1 MSRSK
6 KVLFTVLL
14 ILFVGAS
21 VFMSFNM
28 ISRPTYEFEQ
38 KEDGWHFTGFNS
50 NANIT
55 EVHIDHPMV
64 KHSGKWEPDLS
75 ANVTAVDQFTFVSDE
90 YVQYIYI
97 GPTVT
102 KIDEQ
107 AFVYCKQLRA
117 VFVDDANPKY
127 ADIDGVLYTKDLST
141 ILLYPICRCTHL
153 VYTDFEQRGEVT
165 NIGLD
170 VKDTFTLEGKDD
182 ETLYQA
188 FHTYC
193 KNNGEDFGRTLF
205 DEMLERGVMA
215 PYIGTYY
222 FIKERTETGMT
233 LEKAWSCDE
242 VYTVPEGVTRIAAD
256 AFYKCDRLTAITL
269 PSTVKFIGEMAFF
282 KCYGTS
288 MIAVPDGVE
297 EIGNDAFSFC
307 SNMRYVMYIPASVR
321 TIGHHCFYKCD
332 GLRDFYMGAADDS
345 AISLG
350 GRWQPR
356 SDNAFKAKAPLWGK
370 TRAESDLFNS
380 AYQLSDRCEQ
390 LLNENGDQLSDA
402 EKQAL
407 RERTDALKE
416 AVKGTDTALITSRRD
431 ALQAQAGPLI
441 ERVEQAAKSA
451 AAQAAP
457 VVNTTQNKAGTEIN
471 RTAMYAL
478 IIFVFIPGMLF
489 IAVQVVRN
497 LFWEEFLMTKRGK
510 ARYRKQKELKE
521 QLHKEYLAQME
532 HEKEA
537 QAAQEDAAPDA
548 NDEKGGA

>member
-1 MSRSK
+1 MSKGK

-14 ILFVGAS
+14 VLFVGAS
-21 VFMSFNM
+21 VYLSFNM

-55 EVHIDHPMV
+55 EVHIDHPLV
-64 KHSGKWEPDLS
+64 KHGGKWEPDT
-75 ANVTAVDQFTFVSDE
+75 AEVVTAVDKFTFVSDE

-97 GPTVT
+97 GPSVT
-102 KIDEQ
+102 QIDEQ

-117 VFVDDANPKY
+117 VFVDDANPNY

-153 VYTDFEQRGEVT
+153 VYTDIEQRGEVT

-170 VKDTFTLEGKDD
+170 LKETFTLEGKDD
-182 ETLYQA
+182 EALYQA

-193 KNNGEDFGRTLF
+193 KNNGEDFGRELF

-222 FIKERTETGMT
+222 IVKEKTPTSLT
-233 LEKAWSCDE
+233 LDKAWSCDE

-269 PSTVKFIGEMAFF
+269 PSTVKSIGEMAFF
-282 KCYGTS
+282 KCWSTS
-288 MIAVPDGVE
+288 MITLPDGLE
-297 EIGNDAFSFC
+297 SMDNDAFSFC
-307 SNMRYVMYIPASVR
+307 SNMKYAMYIPASVK

-332 GLRDFYMGAADDS
+332 GLTEFYMGAPNADGM
-345 AISLG
+345 SLG

-356 SDNAFKAKAPLWGK
+356 SDNSFKAKDPLWGK
-370 TRAESDLFNS
+370 TRADCA
-380 AYQLSDRCEQ
+380 AYNDPLYAK
-390 LLNENGDQLSDA
+390 DA
-402 EKQAL
+402 E
-407 RERTDALKE
+407 E
-416 AVKGTDTALITSRRD
+416 AAKA
-431 ALQAQAGPLI
+431 AA
-441 ERVEQAAKSA
+441 EQA
-451 AAQAAP
+451 AAP

-471 RTAMYAL
+471 RTAMYAM
-478 IIFVFIPGMLF
+478 IIFVFIPGMAF
-489 IAVQVVRN
+489 IGLQVVRN

-510 ARYRKQKELKE
+510 ARYREKKALQAA
-521 QLHKEYLAQME
+521 LHEEFLRGQAEPAENAEADVQTPAE
-532 HEKEA
+532 PEPDEA
-537 QAAQEDAAPDA
+537 QKA
-548 NDEKGGA
+548 DEKGGA